1 MNDVQASEIQYTPR
15 ELLACVASRLIN
27 DGESVFVGTGL
38 PLVGALLAQKLQAPD
53 MMAIYECG
61 AVDPEPRVLPWS
73 VACSWTYH
81 KAPIILSM
89 SSVFGH
95 SRAGYSDVGFLGG
108 AQIDM
113 YGNINATVIGDYD
126 HPKVRLTGSGGAN
139 DIASLCE
146 RVIFMGLHLPER
158 FPQRVDYIT
167 TPGFLDGPGA
177 RERAGL
183 LGEGPW
189 RVISHLGVMG
199 FDEETCRMK
208 LISYHPGVTPDVI
221 QQFTGFELVV
231 PGDVMETP
239 KPTEE
244 ELRVLRE
251 EVDPNQ
257 LFVF

>member
-1 MNDVQASEIQYTPR
+1 MSEIQYTPR
-15 ELLACVASRLIN
+15 ELLACVASRLIA

-38 PLVGALLAQKLQAPD
+38 PLVGALLAQKLHAPN

-73 VACSWTYH
+73 VSGSWTYH
-81 KAPIILSM
+81 KAPVILSM
-89 SSVFGH
+89 TSVFGH
-95 SRAGYSDVGFLGG
+95 SRAGYADIGFLGG

-113 YGNINATVIGDYD
+113 YGNINATCIGDYES
-126 HPKVRLTGSGGAN
+126 PRVRLTGSGGAN

-158 FPQRVDYIT
+158 FPERCDYVT
-167 TPGFLDGPGA
+167 TPGYLDGNGA
-177 RERAGL
+177 REREGL
-183 LGEGPW
+183 VGGGPW

-208 LISYHPGVTPDVI
+208 LLSYHPGVTVEVI
-221 QQFTGFELVV
+221 QEFTGFELLVDDRV
-231 PGDVMETP
+231 HET
-239 KPTEE
+239 KRPTEE
-244 ELRVLRE
+244 ELRTLRN